1 MKPGIFLSVGIGP
14 WYNFGV
20 ERLGGSLRDK
30 GWDGDM
36 RLFKD
41 EWPDARFSDN
51 CVYACKPAAFQ
62 WAIDQGYETIIW
74 ADASV
79 TAIRNPGP
87 MVAEVNQ
94 KGYWLGQSGYNCAQV
109 CSDNML
115 RYFGVDRDWAET
127 IPDSATGLFGV
138 NLSNPVAREM
148 IRLWIKAGQEGAFTG
163 SRHHAGQSGDPRFLF
178 GRQDQ
183 AAMSVIAGMMGVKLD
198 SFLAHCKFVWDKD
211 AGQEFHCQ
219 GM

>member
-1 MKPGIFLSVGIGP
+1 MKPGIFLSVGIGA
-14 WYNFGV
+14 WYNLGTQ
-20 ERLGGSLRDK
+20 RLGGSLRDR

-36 RLFKD
+36 RLFQD
-41 EWPDARFSDN
+41 EWPDDRFARECIYN
-51 CVYACKPAAFQ
+51 CKPAAFQ

-79 TAIRNPGP
+79 TALRNPGEF
-87 MVAEVNQ
+87 VAEVNR

-115 RYFGVDRDWAET
+115 NYFGVDRDWAET

-138 NLSNPVAREM
+138 NLSFPVVREM
-148 IRLWIKAGQEGAFTG
+148 MRLWIKAGQEGAFTG
-163 SRHHAGQSGDPRFLF
+163 SRLHAGQSSDHRFLF
-178 GRQDQ
+178 NRQDQ
-183 AAMSVIAGMMGVKLD
+183 AAMSVIAGKLGVRLD
-198 SFLAHCKFVWDKD
+198 PFIRHVKFAWDAND
-211 AGQEFHCQ
+211 GQEFHCQ